1 MDSSFLDEFD
11 FDEIDARDA
20 DSESDNEDGEDG
32 LFNTEAV
39 AEPAIDDDGSFGD
52 EERVDIADDSYS
64 WKIDHT
70 KGEHKLR
77 GIPISSRIQRSMA
90 DLNM

>member
-1 MDSSFLDEFD
+1 MDSSFLEEFG

-20 DSESDNEDGEDG
+20 DSGSDNEDG
-32 LFNTEAV
+32 LFNSEAV
-39 AEPAIDDDGSFGD
+39 TEPGIDDDGSFD
-52 EERVDIADDSYS
+52 SEERVDIADDSYS

-77 GIPISSRIQRSMA
+77 GIRTQSLPHTA
-90 DLNM
+90 VNG